1 MFVDRVTVHLRAGNG
16 GAGVVSFKRTRG
28 RPKGKPV
35 GGSGGSGGDVLLEV
49 DEGVA
54 SLLAYRRNPHHAAS
68 PGSHGQGDLKHGRS
82 GEDLVLKVPPGT
94 VVLDADGTIVAD
106 LVSPGQRFTALQG
119 GRGGRGNAAL
129 VSPALRAPSVCEQ
142 GEFGRKGSFTLELKL
157 MADAALVGFPN
168 AGKSTFIS
176 AVSAAKPKIAAYP
189 FTTLEPHLGVVSIG
203 DREFVLADIPG
214 LIEGAAAGKGLGH
227 EFLRHVERAR
237 VLVFLL
243 DPSPLQERD
252 PSEQLEILLAELE
265 EFSPELATR
274 PRVVAVN
281 KADLPEASDWAE
293 RLEAHLVS
301 AATGSGTSAL
311 LHVIAD
317 LADQAQRDAPE
328 REGFVLHRPAEAPF
342 TLRRDG
348 GVWVVEGVMA
358 RRAVRFAD
366 LTNPEAADLAAQR
379 LARLRVDE
387 ALAEAGAE
395 AGETVR
401 IGDLE
406 FEYLPNP
413 DEEE

>member
-16 GAGVVSFKRTRG
+16 GAGVVSFKRMRG
-28 RPKGKPV
+28 RPKGKPI
-35 GGSGGSGGDVLLEV
+35 GGSGGSGGDVILEV

-54 SLLAYRRNPHHAAS
+54 SLLTYRRNPHHTAGA
-68 PGSHGQGDLKHGRS
+68 GSHGQGDLKHGKS
-82 GEDLVLKVPPGT
+82 GEDLILNVPPGT
-94 VVLDADGTIVAD
+94 VVLDSDGVVLAD
-106 LVSPGQRFTALQG
+106 LVARGQRYTALPG

-129 VSPALRAPSVCEQ
+129 VSPSLRAPSVCEQ
-142 GEFGRKGSFTLELKL
+142 GEFGRTGSFTLELKL

-176 AVSAAKPKIAAYP
+176 AVSAARPKIAAYP

-203 DREFVLADIPG
+203 DREFILADIPG
-214 LIEGAAAGKGLGH
+214 LIEGAAAGRGLGH

-252 PSEQLEILLAELE
+252 PSEQLAILLHELE
-265 EFSPELATR
+265 AFSPELALR

-281 KADLPEASDWAE
+281 KADLAEASEWAE
-293 RLEAHLVS
+293 RLEVHLVS
-301 AATGSGTSAL
+301 AATGEGTPAL

-317 LADQAQRDAPE
+317 LSERAERDAPE

-342 TLRRDG
+342 TLRREAG
-348 GVWVVEGVMA
+348 AWVVEGVMA

-366 LTNPEAADLAAQR
+366 LTNPVAADLAAQR

-387 ALAEAGAE
+387 ALAEAGAVD
-395 AGETVR
+395 GETVR

-406 FEYLPNP
+406 FEYTSNP